1 MPEKA
6 QPLTQSLPSKT
17 SETFFKVRNHHLTLY
32 ISQVCFH
39 RTSLVLGLLP
49 SSSEA
54 LKEHVGDGSSRKM
67 QV

>member
-17 SETFFKVRNHHLTLY
+17 NETFFKVRNHHLTLY

-39 RTSLVLGLLP
+39 QTSLVLGLLP

-54 LKEHVGDGSSRKM
+54 LKEPVGDVSSRKM